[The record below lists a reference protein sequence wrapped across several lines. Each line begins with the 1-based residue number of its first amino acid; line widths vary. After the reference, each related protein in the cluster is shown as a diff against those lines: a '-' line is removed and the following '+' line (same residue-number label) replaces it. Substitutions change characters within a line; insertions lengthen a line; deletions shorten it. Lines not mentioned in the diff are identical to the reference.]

1 MNNHKIITT
10 FLPKQI
16 GIRNLDIVLPVL
28 QKSNLIVYGEI
39 HGIKEN
45 ANIVYTLVKKT
56 CIQRLAIEASPTV
69 FDFINSVKINSRFY

>member
-16 GIRNLDIVLPVL
+16 DIRNLDIVLPVL

-45 ANIVYTLVKKT
+45 ANIVYTLVKKLAYNDWPLKLALL
-56 CIQRLAIEASPTV
+56 CLASSIQ
-69 FDFINSVKINSRFY
+69 

>member
-45 ANIVYTLVKKT
+45 ANIVYTLVKKLAYNDWPLKLALLCLT
-56 CIQRLAIEASPTV
+56 SSIQ
-69 FDFINSVKINSRFY
+69 